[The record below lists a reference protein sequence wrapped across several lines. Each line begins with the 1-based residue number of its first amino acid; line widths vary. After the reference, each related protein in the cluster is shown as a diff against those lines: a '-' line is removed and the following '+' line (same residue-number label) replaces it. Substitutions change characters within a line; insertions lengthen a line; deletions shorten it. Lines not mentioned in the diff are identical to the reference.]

1 MIKVFD
7 AFSGIGGFRSAL
19 ERVGGF
25 EFVAWCEIDKFAQ
38 KAYRALYD
46 TGGEQFYE
54 NIRNI
59 DAGELADFDLLVGG
73 FPCQPFSVCGAR
85 KGFADERGDLFF
97 ELARILE
104 GKRPRYFLL
113 ENVPGLMGIDSGRT
127 FAKIIET
134 LCELGYCVEWRVYN
148 SADYLPQVRKR
159 VYIAGCFGNNC
170 SDKILAVGRSHSQNS
185 RKTEQLI
192 GGSQGSRVY
201 NPNGLASTQCSG
213 SGGMGGKTGLYF
225 IDCNPNPQMT
235 DIARCVTARQNSGV
249 SKHRGE
255 HSAVFCDLNEN
266 PQITD
271 AARCLHMRMDQR
283 DAGPISFPTF
293 TETILSGSTGEK
305 MRDVLY
311 DSHENYSAK
320 ESCRDTDPR
329 AILNPFKEKTW
340 QNGRR
345 IKEPNEPMFTLTVT
359 DRHGIVHHGRIRRL
373 MPIEAWR
380 LQGFTDE
387 QFHKVQAI
395 GMSDAQLYKQAGNA
409 VSVPVV
415 EDIAR
420 HLLEFD
426 KEINAYGKRNQDF

>member
-1 MIKVFD
+1 M
-7 AFSGIGGFRSAL
+7 
-19 ERVGGF
+19 
-25 EFVAWCEIDKFAQ
+25 
-38 KAYRALYD
+38 
-46 TGGEQFYE
+46 
-54 NIRNI
+54 
-59 DAGELADFDLLVGG
+59 
-73 FPCQPFSVCGAR
+73 
-85 KGFADERGDLFF
+85 
-97 ELARILE
+97 
-104 GKRPRYFLL
+104 
-113 ENVPGLMGIDSGRT
+113 
-127 FAKIIET
+127 
-134 LCELGYCVEWRVYN
+134 YN

-159 VYIAGCFGNNC
+159 VYIAGCLGINC
-170 SDKILAVGRSHSQNS
+170 SGKILAVGRSNSQNS
-185 RKTEQLI
+185 RETEQII

-201 NPNGLASTQCSG
+201 DPNGLASTQCSG

-235 DIARCVTARQNSGV
+235 DAARCVTARQNSGV
-249 SKHRGE
+249 SNHKGE

-266 PQITD
+266 PKITD
-271 AARCLHMRMDQR
+271 AARCLHTRMDQ
-283 DAGPISFPTF
+283 GV
-293 TETILSGSTGEK
+293 STGKHKGE
-305 MRDVLY
+305 RSGVLVE
-311 DSHENYSAK
+311 DE
-320 ESCRDTDPR
+320 PR

-426 KEINAYGKRNQDF
+426 KEINAYGK

>member
-1 MIKVFD
+1 MIRVFD

-25 EFVAWCEIDKFAQ
+25 EFAAWCEIDKFAQ

-85 KGFADERGDLFF
+85 KGFADARGDLFF
-97 ELARILE
+97 ELARILKN
-104 GKRPRYFLL
+104 KRPRYFLL

-159 VYIAGCFGNNC
+159 VYIAGCLGINC
-170 SDKILAVGRSHSQNS
+170 SGKILAVGGSDCQNS
-185 RKTEQLI
+185 RKTEQII

-201 NPNGLASTQCSG
+201 DPNGLAATQCSG

-225 IDCNPNPQMT
+225 IDMNPDPQMT
-235 DIARCVTARQNSGV
+235 DMARCITARQDSGI
-249 SKHRGE
+249 SNHKGE
-255 HSAVFCDLNEN
+255 HSAVFVDMNEN
-266 PQITD
+266 PKITEN
-271 AARCLHMRMDQR
+271 ARCLNTRMDLEITNGTR
-283 DAGPISFPTF
+283 KG
-293 TETILSGSTGEK
+293 ERSG
-305 MRDVLY
+305 VL
-311 DSHENYSAK
+311 E
-320 ESCRDTDPR
+320 EGPR
-329 AILNPFKEKTW
+329 AIINPFKETTR

-359 DRHGIVHHGRIRRL
+359 DRHGIVHKGRVRRL
-373 MPIEAWR
+373 MPLECWK
-380 LQGFTDE
+380 LQSFEKE
-387 QFHKVQAI
+387 QFNKVAAV
-395 GMSDAQLYKQAGNA
+395 GMSDAQLYKQAGNSITVA
-409 VSVPVV
+409 VVK
-415 EDIAR
+415 EIAKN
-420 HLLEFD
+420 LLEFD
-426 KEINAYGKRNQDF
+426 KEIDAYGK

>member
-1 MIKVFD
+1 MIRVFD
-7 AFSGIGGFRSAL
+7 AFSGIGGFRSGL

-25 EFVAWCEIDKFAQ
+25 KFTAWCEIDKFAQ

-85 KGFADERGDLFF
+85 KGFADARGDLFF
-97 ELARILE
+97 ELARILKN
-104 GKRPRYFLL
+104 KRPRYFLL

-159 VYIAGCFGNNC
+159 VYIAGCLGINC
-170 SDKILAVGRSHSQNS
+170 SGKILAVGGSDCQNS
-185 RKTEQLI
+185 RKTEQII

-201 NPNGLASTQCSG
+201 DPNGLAATQCSG

-225 IDCNPNPQMT
+225 IDMNPDPQMT
-235 DIARCVTARQNSGV
+235 DMARCITARQDSGI
-249 SKHRGE
+249 SNHKGE
-255 HSAVFCDLNEN
+255 HSAVFVDMNEN
-266 PQITD
+266 PKITEN
-271 AARCLHMRMDQR
+271 ARCLNTRMDLEITNGTR
-283 DAGPISFPTF
+283 KG
-293 TETILSGSTGEK
+293 ERSG
-305 MRDVLY
+305 VL
-311 DSHENYSAK
+311 E
-320 ESCRDTDPR
+320 EGPR
-329 AILNPFKEKTW
+329 AIINPFKETTR

-359 DRHGIVHHGRIRRL
+359 DRHGIVHKGRVRRL
-373 MPIEAWR
+373 MPLECWK
-380 LQGFTDE
+380 LQSFEKE
-387 QFHKVQAI
+387 QFNKVAAV
-395 GMSDAQLYKQAGNA
+395 GMSDAQLYKQAGNSITVA
-409 VSVPVV
+409 VVK
-415 EDIAR
+415 EIAKN
-420 HLLEFD
+420 LLEFD
-426 KEINAYGKRNQDF
+426 KEIDAYGK